1 MQNTCNPESCK
12 LYSLL
17 GPPAEQCP
25 NYVETS
31 WRNDKGEI
39 LTLKDC
45 SPRRIIMMLQTLST
59 NSIGIQR
66 AVEEGREESSM
77 VNKLFTTVLRRIEK
91 KNGSQ
96 PEQLSKE

>member
-1 MQNTCNPESCK
+1 MQNTCIPESCK

-45 SPRRIIMMLQTLST
+45 SPRRIIVMLQTLSN
-59 NSIGIQR
+59 NSVGLQKSI
-66 AVEEGREESSM
+66 EESREESSM
-77 VNKLFTTVLRRIEK
+77 VNKLFTTVLKRIER
-91 KNGSQ
+91 KNGSKS
-96 PEQLSKE
+96 EQLPER